1 MSTLFIWVK
10 FTNIFEP
17 GSYVAFVWLW
27 WWRWMANIFQDFDV
41 FDLFSNV
48 IMYSLPKKVICAVH
62 LVVLG
67 CISSSS
73 HLSILG
79 CYLIFIFQKH
89 HILFFSKTILDIFTP
104 IFYPNFFQTRD
115 RLKTQILLSGKSVL
129 FNISFSY

>member
-1 MSTLFIWVK
+1 
-10 FTNIFEP
+10 
-17 GSYVAFVWLW
+17 
-27 WWRWMANIFQDFDV
+27 MANIFQDFDV

-48 IMYSLPKKVICAVH
+48 IMYSLPKKVICAVY

-67 CISSSS
+67 CISSKLSS
-73 HLSILG
+73 FNTG
-79 CYLIFIFQKH
+79 MLIFIFQKH

-104 IFYPNFFQTRD
+104 IFYPNFFQTGD